1 MIDKVK
7 VAIIGAGNMA
17 EEHIKAFLDISEIN
31 IVGIHSRTVEKSKK
45 LALKYEIPNVFDSIP
60 DMYNYTNANIVIIAV
75 SELSTKEVC
84 EKAFDFPWTCLVEKP
99 AGYDLNDAEAIA
111 LKARNELRQVFV
123 GLNRRQYSSTINVI
137 NDLSKSNQTRLIH
150 VYDQQN
156 PRDALALGRPE
167 PVVKNWMYANSIHLI
182 DYFKLFGRG
191 EIISVIPIIKW
202 EPNNPMFVLSKII
215 YSSGDIGIYESVW
228 NAPGPWSVSITT
240 QEKRWEL
247 KPLEKAAFQVYGTRH
262 LEEIQLS
269 DWDINFK
276 PGFRMQA
283 EEMLKAIQGIPHN
296 LVNIDE
302 ALDAMRL
309 VNKIYA

>member
-302 ALDAMRL
+302 ALDSMRL